1 MNKRF
6 KKGMIALTAASLLGF
21 NGCLYGSQ
29 PLETLYGPPPDHDEI
44 NEDYSEEI
52 KNENSK
58 DDSDTD
64 FSEKDEE
71 SISDQVTK
79 KKKKKNRHSF
89 WSGGLIYIKNYI
101 YH

>member
-71 SISDQVTK
+71 CISDQVTNK
-79 KKKKKNRHSF
+79 
-89 WSGGLIYIKNYI
+89 
-101 YH
+101 

>member
-21 NGCLYGSQ
+21 NGCLYG
-29 PLETLYGPPPDHDEI
+29 PPPPETLYGPPPDHDGI

-71 SISDQVTK
+71 SISDQVT
-79 KKKKKNRHSF
+79 NE
-89 WSGGLIYIKNYI
+89 
-101 YH
+101 